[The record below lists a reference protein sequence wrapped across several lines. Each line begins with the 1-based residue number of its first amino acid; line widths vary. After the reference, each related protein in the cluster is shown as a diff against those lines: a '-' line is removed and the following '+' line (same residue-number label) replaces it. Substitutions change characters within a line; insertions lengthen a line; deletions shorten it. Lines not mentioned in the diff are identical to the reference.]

1 MSFRMRD
8 RAWTP
13 TGTYREYRRT
23 IPNRKGLEPRMRTT
37 TIVRM
42 ENFDVVVCGGGPAGL
57 SAALW
62 LGRYRRKTLV
72 VDAGNQRNLTATAS
86 HGYLTFDACSPAEFL
101 ERAHADVDAYP
112 EITRIEGSV
121 IEVNRMDGRFTI
133 VTNDGSYRASRL
145 VIATGV
151 DDARPKVR
159 GFDRFYGK
167 HVFHCSCCDGYET
180 RDLDVLAIGW
190 GEHTAGY
197 ALDLL
202 EWGARVTLVTN
213 GNTFEGDEQHRAAL
227 ERHSIEL
234 IEDDVVELTGDEDAL
249 TGAILGSGRE
259 VPAQRAF
266 FSIAHEP
273 RSELARSLGCKI
285 DELGYVTVGPHGE
298 TTVEHVYAAGDI
310 TPGEQLVAVASAEGV
325 IAGIACA
332 LSLRGSSTAPGAP
345 EPGPDPEAELAVE

>member
-1 MSFRMRD
+1 
-8 RAWTP
+8 
-13 TGTYREYRRT
+13 
-23 IPNRKGLEPRMRTT
+23 
-37 TIVRM
+37 M
-42 ENFDVVVCGGGPAGL
+42 EDFDVVVCGGGPAGL

-72 VDAGNQRNLTATAS
+72 VDAGNQRNLDSDAS
-86 HGYLTFDACSPAEFL
+86 HGYLTFDACSPSEFL
-101 ERAHADVDAYP
+101 ERAHSDVGAYP
-112 EITRIEGSV
+112 EISRIDGSV
-121 IEVNRMDGRFTI
+121 LEIGHADGRFVV
-133 VTNDGSYRASRL
+133 VTTGGTFRASRL
-145 VIATGV
+145 VLATGV
-151 DDARPKVR
+151 ADTRPAIR
-159 GFDRFYGK
+159 GFDEFYGK

-213 GNTFEGDEQHRAAL
+213 GNVFEGDEPHRAAL
-227 ERHSIEL
+227 ARHSIEL
-234 IEDDVVELTGDEDAL
+234 IEDEVIELTGDQNAL
-249 TGAILGSGRE
+249 TGAILGSGRH

-266 FSIAHEP
+266 FSIAHVP
-273 RSELARSLGCKI
+273 RSDLASSLGCEV

-332 LSLRGSSTAPGAP
+332 LSLRGSSTAPGVP
-345 EPGPDPEAELAVE
+345 EPGPDPEAELTVE